1 MKGTVVSTW
10 IRTCRD
16 LYGNDTINK
25 CLREVNWSE
34 DIIFTPLEDVEDE
47 KIFNFIGII
56 ADNVGVSINDLWK
69 IIGEN
74 NLNKFA
80 EDYPVFFKR
89 VTLYK
94 FLTSLNFIHSII
106 MKKIKGAK
114 PPKMAI
120 TPVSEN
126 SINLKYISKREL
138 NDYFLGLLIG
148 SSKFFN
154 EKIEVNE
161 VDKKTGELTVHI
173 KFENSINNSKKYLVS
188 KFLSKIGFK
197 RLEFKIAIPIF
208 VIITLVG
215 IPIAGL
221 TKGFLIGVISG
232 IISILISYI
241 VVRPL
246 NDIIENIENNNF
258 EQIDKSIDTND
269 MLEKIYSGISKLKN
283 SIGHDITSANLTLN
297 ELSVFTQ
304 SMYKTTEKMKKS
316 TEEIATCSEQ
326 VLEWAEKQELSTE
339 LLVKQTND
347 NILALKELAKIE
359 DKNKNE
365 LVKSVE
371 KINESHISVDK
382 SSEAIRDTLKSFMSV
397 KEKGQNL
404 KRKTDDI
411 TNIVSLVSGISD
423 QTNLLALNASIE
435 AARAG
440 EQGRGFAVVADEIR
454 KLAEQ
459 SQQAVKDINSNLS
472 YFAQEIT
479 ALVLSIE
486 KQYSSLEVETSNL
499 ESVRIV
505 SSEANDLIK
514 VVSEETN
521 DAIIKLNN
529 EVYSVEQMSNTI
541 GTLAE
546 IAAENAASSQQVN
559 QNIEEFTRSIKE
571 MIETLQ
577 KIKDVEENFIT
588 DENKNE

>member
-16 LYGNDTINK
+16 LYGDNTINH
-25 CLREVNWSE
+25 CLRNVNWPE
-34 DIIFTPLEDVEDE
+34 NIIFSPLEDVEDE
-47 KIFNFIGII
+47 KIFSLINII
-56 ADNVGVSINDLWK
+56 ADKVGVSVKDLWK
-69 IIGEN
+69 VIGEN

-106 MKKIKGAK
+106 MRKIKGAK

-120 TPVSEN
+120 IPVAEN

-154 EKIEVNE
+154 EKIEVKE
-161 VDKKTGELTVHI
+161 VDRKPGELTVHI
-173 KFENSINNSKKYLVS
+173 KFENSIAKSKKFLIS
-188 KFLSKIGFK
+188 NLLSKIGFK
-197 RLEFKIAIPIF
+197 RLELKIAMPIF
-208 VIITLVG
+208 LIVTLVG
-215 IPIAGL
+215 IPIIGL
-221 TKGFLIGVISG
+221 IKALVMGGISG
-232 IISILISYI
+232 IISMIISYI
-241 VVRPL
+241 VIKPL
-246 NDIIENIENNNF
+246 NDVIDNIENNNF
-258 EQIDKSIDTND
+258 EEIDRSIKTND
-269 MLEKIYSGISKLKN
+269 ILEKVYNGISKLKG
-283 SIGHDITSANLTLN
+283 SISHDLTSANLTLN

-304 SMYKTTEKMKKS
+304 SMYKTTENMKKA

-326 VLEWAEKQELSTE
+326 VLVWAEKQELSTE
-339 LLVKQTND
+339 LLVQQTND
-347 NILALKELAKIE
+347 NIIALKDLAKIE
-359 DKNKNE
+359 DNNKRG

-382 SSEAIRDTLKSFMSV
+382 SSDAIKVALESFMNV

-404 KRKTDDI
+404 EKKANDI
-411 TNIVSLVSGISD
+411 TNIVSIVSGISD

-440 EQGRGFAVVADEIR
+440 EQGRGFAVVAEEVR

-472 YFAQEIT
+472 HFAEEIKS
-479 ALVLSIE
+479 LVISIE
-486 KQYSSLEVETSNL
+486 NQYSSLEIETSNL
-499 ESVRIV
+499 EKVRVI

-514 VVSEETN
+514 VVSNETN
-521 DAIIKLNN
+521 EAINKLNS
-529 EVYSVEQMSNTI
+529 EVASVEEMNVTI
-541 GTLAE
+541 RTLSE

-559 QNIEEFTRSIKE
+559 QNIEEFTRSINE

-588 DENKNE
+588 DEHKY

>member
-16 LYGNDTINK
+16 LYGDNTINH
-25 CLREVNWSE
+25 CLRNVNWPE
-34 DIIFTPLEDVEDE
+34 NIIFSPLEDVEDE
-47 KIFNFIGII
+47 KIFSLINII
-56 ADNVGVSINDLWK
+56 ADKVGVSVKDLWK
-69 IIGEN
+69 VIGEN

-106 MKKIKGAK
+106 MRKIKGAK

-120 TPVSEN
+120 IPVAEN

-154 EKIEVNE
+154 EKIEVKE
-161 VDKKTGELTVHI
+161 VDRKPGELTVHI
-173 KFENSINNSKKYLVS
+173 KFENSIAKSKKFLIS
-188 KFLSKIGFK
+188 NLLSKIGFK
-197 RLEFKIAIPIF
+197 RLELKIAMPIF
-208 VIITLVG
+208 LIVTLVG
-215 IPIAGL
+215 IPIIGL
-221 TKGFLIGVISG
+221 IKALVMGGISG
-232 IISILISYI
+232 IISMIISYI
-241 VVRPL
+241 VIKPL
-246 NDIIENIENNNF
+246 NDVIDNIENNNF
-258 EQIDKSIDTND
+258 EEIDRSIKTND
-269 MLEKIYSGISKLKN
+269 ILEKVYNGISKLKG
-283 SIGHDITSANLTLN
+283 SISHDLTSANLTLN

-304 SMYKTTEKMKKS
+304 SMYKTTEKMKKA

-326 VLEWAEKQELSTE
+326 VLVWAEKQELSTE
-339 LLVKQTND
+339 LLVQQTND
-347 NILALKELAKIE
+347 NIIALKDLAKIE
-359 DKNKNE
+359 DNNKRG

-382 SSEAIRDTLKSFMSV
+382 SSDAIKVALESFMNV

-404 KRKTDDI
+404 EKKANDI
-411 TNIVSLVSGISD
+411 TNIVLIVSGISD

-440 EQGRGFAVVADEIR
+440 EQGRGFAVVAEEVR

-472 YFAQEIT
+472 HFAEEIKS
-479 ALVLSIE
+479 LVISIE
-486 KQYSSLEVETSNL
+486 NQYSSLEIETSNL
-499 ESVRIV
+499 EKVRVI

-514 VVSEETN
+514 VVSNETN
-521 DAIIKLNN
+521 EAINKLNS
-529 EVYSVEQMSNTI
+529 EVASVEEMNVTI
-541 GTLAE
+541 RTLSE

-559 QNIEEFTRSIKE
+559 QNIEEFTRSINE

-588 DENKNE
+588 DEHKY

>member
-16 LYGNDTINK
+16 LYGDNTINH
-25 CLREVNWSE
+25 CLRNVNWPE
-34 DIIFTPLEDVEDE
+34 NIIFSPLEDVEDE
-47 KIFNFIGII
+47 KIFSLINII
-56 ADNVGVSINDLWK
+56 ADKVGVSVKDLWK
-69 IIGEN
+69 VIGEN

-106 MKKIKGAK
+106 MRKIKGAK

-120 TPVSEN
+120 IPVAEN

-154 EKIEVNE
+154 EKIEVKE
-161 VDKKTGELTVHI
+161 VDRKPGELTVHI
-173 KFENSINNSKKYLVS
+173 KFENSIANSKKFLIS
-188 KFLSKIGFK
+188 NLLSKIGFK
-197 RLEFKIAIPIF
+197 RLELKIAMPIF
-208 VIITLVG
+208 LIVTLVG
-215 IPIAGL
+215 IPIIGL
-221 TKGFLIGVISG
+221 IKALIMGGISG
-232 IISILISYI
+232 IISMIISYI
-241 VVRPL
+241 VIKPL
-246 NDIIENIENNNF
+246 NDVIDNIENNNF
-258 EQIDKSIDTND
+258 EEIDRSIKTND
-269 MLEKIYSGISKLKN
+269 ILEKVYNGISKLKG
-283 SIGHDITSANLTLN
+283 SISHDLTSANLTLN

-304 SMYKTTEKMKKS
+304 SMYKTTEKMKKA

-326 VLEWAEKQELSTE
+326 VLVWAEKQELSTE
-339 LLVKQTND
+339 LLVQQTND
-347 NILALKELAKIE
+347 NIIALKDLAKIE
-359 DKNKNE
+359 DNNKRG

-382 SSEAIRDTLKSFMSV
+382 SSDAIKVALESFMNV

-404 KRKTDDI
+404 EKKANDI
-411 TNIVSLVSGISD
+411 TNIVSIVSGISD

-440 EQGRGFAVVADEIR
+440 EQGRGFAVVAEEVR

-472 YFAQEIT
+472 HFAEEIKS
-479 ALVLSIE
+479 LVISIE
-486 KQYSSLEVETSNL
+486 NQYSSLEIETSNL
-499 ESVRIV
+499 EKVRVI

-514 VVSEETN
+514 VVSNETN
-521 DAIIKLNN
+521 EAINKLNS
-529 EVYSVEQMSNTI
+529 EVASVEEMNVTI
-541 GTLAE
+541 RTLSE

-559 QNIEEFTRSIKE
+559 QNIEEFTRSINE

-588 DENKNE
+588 DEHKY

>member
-16 LYGNDTINK
+16 LYGDNTINH
-25 CLREVNWSE
+25 CLRNVNWPE
-34 DIIFTPLEDVEDE
+34 NIIFSPLEDVEDE
-47 KIFNFIGII
+47 KIFSLINII
-56 ADNVGVSINDLWK
+56 ADKVGVSVKDLWK
-69 IIGEN
+69 VIGEN

-106 MKKIKGAK
+106 MRKIKGAK

-120 TPVSEN
+120 IPVAEN

-154 EKIEVNE
+154 EKIEVKE
-161 VDKKTGELTVHI
+161 VDRKPGELTVHI
-173 KFENSINNSKKYLVS
+173 KFENSIANSKKFLIS
-188 KFLSKIGFK
+188 NLLSKIGFK
-197 RLEFKIAIPIF
+197 RLELKIAMPIF
-208 VIITLVG
+208 LIVTLVG
-215 IPIAGL
+215 IPIIGL
-221 TKGFLIGVISG
+221 IKALVMGGISG
-232 IISILISYI
+232 IISMIISYI
-241 VVRPL
+241 VIKPL
-246 NDIIENIENNNF
+246 NDVIDNIENNNF
-258 EQIDKSIDTND
+258 EEIDRSIKTND
-269 MLEKIYSGISKLKN
+269 ILEKVYNGISKLKG
-283 SIGHDITSANLTLN
+283 SISHDLTSANLTLN
-297 ELSVFTQ
+297 ELSIFTQ
-304 SMYKTTEKMKKS
+304 SMYKTTEKMKKA
-316 TEEIATCSEQ
+316 TEEIADCSEQ
-326 VLEWAEKQELSTE
+326 VLVWAEKQELSTE
-339 LLVKQTND
+339 LLVQQTND
-347 NILALKELAKIE
+347 NIIALKDLAKIE
-359 DKNKNE
+359 DNNKRE
-365 LVKSVE
+365 LVRSVE

-382 SSEAIRDTLKSFMSV
+382 SSDAIKVALESFMNV

-404 KRKTDDI
+404 EKKANDI
-411 TNIVSLVSGISD
+411 TNIVSIVSGISD

-440 EQGRGFAVVADEIR
+440 EQGRGFAVVAEEVR

-472 YFAQEIT
+472 HFAEEIKS
-479 ALVLSIE
+479 LVISIE
-486 KQYSSLEVETSNL
+486 NQYSSLEIETSNL
-499 ESVRIV
+499 EKVRVI

-514 VVSEETN
+514 VVSNETN
-521 DAIIKLNN
+521 EAINKLNS
-529 EVYSVEQMSNTI
+529 EVASVEEMNVTI
-541 GTLAE
+541 RTLSE

-559 QNIEEFTRSIKE
+559 QNIEEFTRSINE

-588 DENKNE
+588 DEHKY

>member
-16 LYGNDTINK
+16 LYGDNTINH
-25 CLREVNWSE
+25 CLRNVNWPE
-34 DIIFTPLEDVEDE
+34 NIIFSPLEDVEDE
-47 KIFNFIGII
+47 KIFSLINII
-56 ADNVGVSINDLWK
+56 ADKVGVSVKDLWK
-69 IIGEN
+69 VIGEN

-106 MKKIKGAK
+106 MRKIKGAK

-120 TPVSEN
+120 IPVAEN

-154 EKIEVNE
+154 EKIEVKE
-161 VDKKTGELTVHI
+161 VDRKPGELTVHI
-173 KFENSINNSKKYLVS
+173 KFENSIANSKKFLIS
-188 KFLSKIGFK
+188 NLLSKIGFK
-197 RLEFKIAIPIF
+197 RLELKIAMPIF
-208 VIITLVG
+208 LIVTLVG
-215 IPIAGL
+215 IPIIGL
-221 TKGFLIGVISG
+221 IKALIMGGISG
-232 IISILISYI
+232 IISMIISYI
-241 VVRPL
+241 VIKPL
-246 NDIIENIENNNF
+246 NDVIDNIENNNF
-258 EQIDKSIDTND
+258 EEIDRSIKTND
-269 MLEKIYSGISKLKN
+269 ILEKVYNGISKLKG
-283 SIGHDITSANLTLN
+283 SISHDLTSANLTLN

-304 SMYKTTEKMKKS
+304 SMYKTTEKMKKA

-326 VLEWAEKQELSTE
+326 VLVWAEKQELSTE
-339 LLVKQTND
+339 LLVQQTND
-347 NILALKELAKIE
+347 NIIALKDLTKIE
-359 DKNKNE
+359 DNNKRG

-382 SSEAIRDTLKSFMSV
+382 SSDAIKVALESFMNV

-404 KRKTDDI
+404 EKKANDI
-411 TNIVSLVSGISD
+411 TNIVSIVSGISD

-440 EQGRGFAVVADEIR
+440 EQGRGFAVVAEEVR

-472 YFAQEIT
+472 HFAEEIKS
-479 ALVLSIE
+479 LVISIE
-486 KQYSSLEVETSNL
+486 NQYSSLEIETSNL
-499 ESVRIV
+499 EKVRVI

-514 VVSEETN
+514 VVSNETN
-521 DAIIKLNN
+521 EAINKLNS
-529 EVYSVEQMSNTI
+529 EVASVEEMNVTI
-541 GTLAE
+541 RTLSE

-559 QNIEEFTRSIKE
+559 QNIEEFTRSINE

-588 DENKNE
+588 DEHKY

>member
-16 LYGNDTINK
+16 LYGDEIINH
-25 CLREVNWSE
+25 CLRNVNWPE
-34 DIIFTPLEDVEDE
+34 GIIFTPLEDVEDE
-47 KIFNFIGII
+47 KIFSFINII
-56 ADNVGVSINDLWK
+56 AEKVGVSVNDLWK
-69 IIGEN
+69 VIGEN

-106 MKKIKGAK
+106 MKKIKGAR

-161 VDKKTGELTVHI
+161 VDKKPGELTVHI
-173 KFENSINNSKKYLVS
+173 KFEKSIAKSKKFLIS
-188 KFLSKIGFK
+188 NLLSKIGFK
-197 RLEFKIAIPIF
+197 RLELKIAMPIF
-208 VIITLVG
+208 LIVTLIG
-215 IPIAGL
+215 IPIIGL
-221 TKGFLIGVISG
+221 IKGLVMGGISG
-232 IISILISYI
+232 IISIIISYI
-241 VVRPL
+241 VIKPL
-246 NDIIENIENNNF
+246 TDVIDNIENNNF
-258 EQIDKSIDTND
+258 EEIDKSIKTND
-269 MLEKIYSGISKLKN
+269 VLEKVYNGISKLKG
-283 SIGHDITSANLTLN
+283 SISHDLTSANLTLN

-304 SMYKTTEKMKKS
+304 SMYKTTEKMKKA
-316 TEEIATCSEQ
+316 TEEISVCSEQ
-326 VLEWAEKQELSTE
+326 VLVWAEKQELSTE

-347 NILALKELAKIE
+347 NIIALKELAKNE
-359 DKNKNE
+359 DNNKNE
-365 LVKSVE
+365 LSKSVE

-382 SSEAIRDTLKSFMSV
+382 SSDAIKSALDSFMNV
-397 KEKGQNL
+397 KERGQSLEKKAN
-404 KRKTDDI
+404 DI
-411 TNIVSLVSGISD
+411 TNIVSIVSGISD

-440 EQGRGFAVVADEIR
+440 EQGRGFAVVAEEIR

-472 YFAQEIT
+472 YFAREIT

-486 KQYSSLEVETSNL
+486 NQYSSLEVETSNL
-499 ESVRIV
+499 EKVRII

-514 VVSEETN
+514 VVSNETN
-521 DAIIKLNN
+521 EAINKLNN
-529 EVYSVEQMSNTI
+529 EVVSVEEMSDTI
-541 GTLAE
+541 RSLSE

-559 QNIEEFTRSIKE
+559 QNIEEFTRSINE

-588 DENKNE
+588 DEHKYE

>member
-16 LYGNDTINK
+16 LYGDNTINH
-25 CLREVNWSE
+25 CLRNVNWPE
-34 DIIFTPLEDVEDE
+34 NIIFSPLEDVEDE
-47 KIFNFIGII
+47 KIFSLINII
-56 ADNVGVSINDLWK
+56 ADKVGVSVKDLWK
-69 IIGEN
+69 VIGEN

-106 MKKIKGAK
+106 MRKIKGAK

-120 TPVSEN
+120 IPVAEN

-154 EKIEVNE
+154 EKIEVKE
-161 VDKKTGELTVHI
+161 VDRKPGELTVHI
-173 KFENSINNSKKYLVS
+173 KFENSIAKSKKFLIS
-188 KFLSKIGFK
+188 NLLSKIGFK
-197 RLEFKIAIPIF
+197 RLELKIAMPIF
-208 VIITLVG
+208 LIVTLVG
-215 IPIAGL
+215 IPIIGL
-221 TKGFLIGVISG
+221 IKALVMGGISG
-232 IISILISYI
+232 IISMIISYI
-241 VVRPL
+241 VIKPL
-246 NDIIENIENNNF
+246 NDVIDNIENNNF
-258 EQIDKSIDTND
+258 EEIDRSIKTND
-269 MLEKIYSGISKLKN
+269 ILEKVYNGISKLKG
-283 SIGHDITSANLTLN
+283 SISHDLTSANLTLN

-304 SMYKTTEKMKKS
+304 SMYKTTEKMKKA

-326 VLEWAEKQELSTE
+326 VLVWAEKQELSTE
-339 LLVKQTND
+339 LLVQQTND
-347 NILALKELAKIE
+347 NIIALKDLAKIE
-359 DKNKNE
+359 DNNKRG

-382 SSEAIRDTLKSFMSV
+382 SSDAIKVALESFMNV

-404 KRKTDDI
+404 EKKANDI
-411 TNIVSLVSGISD
+411 TNIVSIVSGISD

-440 EQGRGFAVVADEIR
+440 EQGRGFAVVAEEVR

-472 YFAQEIT
+472 HFAEEIKS
-479 ALVLSIE
+479 LVISIE
-486 KQYSSLEVETSNL
+486 NQYSSLEIETSNL
-499 ESVRIV
+499 EKVRVI

-514 VVSEETN
+514 VVSNETN
-521 DAIIKLNN
+521 EAINKLNS
-529 EVYSVEQMSNTI
+529 EVASVEEMNVTI
-541 GTLAE
+541 RTLSE

-559 QNIEEFTRSIKE
+559 QNIEEFTRSINE

-588 DENKNE
+588 DEHKY

>member
-16 LYGNDTINK
+16 LYGDNTINH
-25 CLREVNWSE
+25 CLRNVNWPE
-34 DIIFTPLEDVEDE
+34 NIIFSPLEDVEDE
-47 KIFNFIGII
+47 KIFSLINII
-56 ADNVGVSINDLWK
+56 ADKVGVSVKDLWK
-69 IIGEN
+69 VIGEN

-106 MKKIKGAK
+106 MRKIKGAK

-120 TPVSEN
+120 IPVAEN

-154 EKIEVNE
+154 EKIEVKE
-161 VDKKTGELTVHI
+161 VDRKPGELTVHI
-173 KFENSINNSKKYLVS
+173 KFENSIAKSKKFLIS
-188 KFLSKIGFK
+188 NLLSKIGFK
-197 RLEFKIAIPIF
+197 RLELKIAMPIF
-208 VIITLVG
+208 LIVTLVG
-215 IPIAGL
+215 IPIIGL
-221 TKGFLIGVISG
+221 IKALVMGGISG
-232 IISILISYI
+232 IISMIISYI
-241 VVRPL
+241 VIKPL
-246 NDIIENIENNNF
+246 NDVIDNIENNNF
-258 EQIDKSIDTND
+258 EEIDRSIKTND
-269 MLEKIYSGISKLKN
+269 ILEKVYNGISKLKG
-283 SIGHDITSANLTLN
+283 SISHDLTSANLTLN

-304 SMYKTTEKMKKS
+304 SMYKTTEKMKKA

-326 VLEWAEKQELSTE
+326 VLVWAEKQELSTE
-339 LLVKQTND
+339 LLVQQTND
-347 NILALKELAKIE
+347 NIIALKDLAKIE
-359 DKNKNE
+359 DNNKRG

-382 SSEAIRDTLKSFMSV
+382 SSDAIKVALESFMNV

-404 KRKTDDI
+404 EKKANDI
-411 TNIVSLVSGISD
+411 TNIVSIVSGISD

-440 EQGRGFAVVADEIR
+440 EQGRGFAVVAEEVR

-472 YFAQEIT
+472 YFAEEIKS
-479 ALVLSIE
+479 LVISIE
-486 KQYSSLEVETSNL
+486 NQYSSLEIETSNL
-499 ESVRIV
+499 EKVRVI

-514 VVSEETN
+514 VVSNETN
-521 DAIIKLNN
+521 EAINKLNS
-529 EVYSVEQMSNTI
+529 EVASVEEMNVTI
-541 GTLAE
+541 RTLSE

-559 QNIEEFTRSIKE
+559 QNIEEFTRSINE

-588 DENKNE
+588 DEHKY

>member
-16 LYGNDTINK
+16 LYGDNTINH
-25 CLREVNWSE
+25 CLRNVNWPE
-34 DIIFTPLEDVEDE
+34 NIIFSPLEDVEDE
-47 KIFNFIGII
+47 KIFSLINII
-56 ADNVGVSINDLWK
+56 ADKVGVSVKDLWK
-69 IIGEN
+69 VIGEN

-106 MKKIKGAK
+106 MRKIKGAK

-120 TPVSEN
+120 IPVAEN

-154 EKIEVNE
+154 EKIEVKE
-161 VDKKTGELTVHI
+161 VDRKPGELTVHI
-173 KFENSINNSKKYLVS
+173 KFENSIANSKKFLIS
-188 KFLSKIGFK
+188 NLLSKIGFK
-197 RLEFKIAIPIF
+197 RLELKIAMPIF
-208 VIITLVG
+208 LIVTLVG
-215 IPIAGL
+215 IPIIGL
-221 TKGFLIGVISG
+221 IKALVMGGISG
-232 IISILISYI
+232 IISMIISYI
-241 VVRPL
+241 VIKPL
-246 NDIIENIENNNF
+246 NDVIDNIENNNF
-258 EQIDKSIDTND
+258 EEIDRSIKTND
-269 MLEKIYSGISKLKN
+269 ILEKVYNGISKLKG
-283 SIGHDITSANLTLN
+283 SISHDLTSANLTLN
-297 ELSVFTQ
+297 ELSVLTQ
-304 SMYKTTEKMKKS
+304 SMYKTTEKMKKA

-326 VLEWAEKQELSTE
+326 VLVWAEKQELSTE
-339 LLVKQTND
+339 LLVQQTND
-347 NILALKELAKIE
+347 NIIALKDLAKIE
-359 DKNKNE
+359 DNNKRG

-382 SSEAIRDTLKSFMSV
+382 SSDAIKVALESFMNV

-404 KRKTDDI
+404 EKKANDI
-411 TNIVSLVSGISD
+411 TNIVSIVSGISD

-440 EQGRGFAVVADEIR
+440 EQGRGFAVVAEEVR

-472 YFAQEIT
+472 YFAEEIKS
-479 ALVLSIE
+479 LVISIE
-486 KQYSSLEVETSNL
+486 NQYSSLEIETSNL
-499 ESVRIV
+499 EKVRVI

-514 VVSEETN
+514 VVSNETN
-521 DAIIKLNN
+521 EAINKLNS
-529 EVYSVEQMSNTI
+529 EVASVEEMNVTI
-541 GTLAE
+541 RTLSE

-559 QNIEEFTRSIKE
+559 QNIEEFTRSINE

-588 DENKNE
+588 DEHKY

>member
-16 LYGNDTINK
+16 LYGDKTINH
-25 CLREVNWSE
+25 CLRNVNWPE
-34 DIIFTPLEDVEDE
+34 NIIFSPLEDVEDE
-47 KIFNFIGII
+47 KIFSLINII
-56 ADNVGVSINDLWK
+56 ADKVGVSVKDLWK
-69 IIGEN
+69 VIGEN

-106 MKKIKGAK
+106 MRKIKGAK

-120 TPVSEN
+120 IPVAEN

-154 EKIEVNE
+154 EKIEVKE
-161 VDKKTGELTVHI
+161 VDRKPGELTVHI
-173 KFENSINNSKKYLVS
+173 KFENSIANSKNFLIS
-188 KFLSKIGFK
+188 NLLSKIGFK
-197 RLEFKIAIPIF
+197 RLELKIAMPIF
-208 VIITLVG
+208 LIVTLVG
-215 IPIAGL
+215 IPITGL
-221 TKGFLIGVISG
+221 IKALVMGGISG
-232 IISILISYI
+232 IISMIISYI
-241 VVRPL
+241 VIKPL
-246 NDIIENIENNNF
+246 NDVIDNIENNNL
-258 EQIDKSIDTND
+258 EEIDRSIKTND
-269 MLEKIYSGISKLKN
+269 ILEKVYNGISKLKG
-283 SIGHDITSANLTLN
+283 SISHDLTSANLTLN
-297 ELSVFTQ
+297 ELSIFTQ
-304 SMYKTTEKMKKS
+304 SMYKTTEKMKKA
-316 TEEIATCSEQ
+316 TEEIADCSEQ
-326 VLEWAEKQELSTE
+326 VLVWAEKQELSTE
-339 LLVKQTND
+339 LLVQQTND
-347 NILALKELAKIE
+347 NIIALKDLAKIE
-359 DKNKNE
+359 DKNKRE
-365 LVKSVE
+365 LVRSVE

-382 SSEAIRDTLKSFMSV
+382 SSDAIKVALESFMNV

-404 KRKTDDI
+404 EKKANDI
-411 TNIVSLVSGISD
+411 TNIVSIVSGISD

-440 EQGRGFAVVADEIR
+440 EQGRGFAVVAEEVR

-472 YFAQEIT
+472 HFAEEIKS
-479 ALVLSIE
+479 LVISIE
-486 KQYSSLEVETSNL
+486 NQYSSLEIETSNL
-499 ESVRIV
+499 EKVRVI

-514 VVSEETN
+514 VVSNETN
-521 DAIIKLNN
+521 EAINKLNS
-529 EVYSVEQMSNTI
+529 EVASVEEMNVTI
-541 GTLAE
+541 RTLSE

-559 QNIEEFTRSIKE
+559 QNIEEFTRSINE

-588 DENKNE
+588 DEHKY

>member
-16 LYGNDTINK
+16 LYGDEIINH
-25 CLREVNWSE
+25 CLRNVNWPE
-34 DIIFTPLEDVEDE
+34 GIIFTPLEDVEDE
-47 KIFNFIGII
+47 KIFSFINII
-56 ADNVGVSINDLWK
+56 AEKVGVSVNDLWK
-69 IIGEN
+69 VIGEN

-106 MKKIKGAK
+106 MKKIKGAR

-161 VDKKTGELTVHI
+161 VDKKPGELTVHI
-173 KFENSINNSKKYLVS
+173 KFEKSIAKSKKFLIS
-188 KFLSKIGFK
+188 NLLSKIGFK
-197 RLEFKIAIPIF
+197 RLELKIAMPIF
-208 VIITLVG
+208 LIVTLIG
-215 IPIAGL
+215 IPIIGL
-221 TKGFLIGVISG
+221 IKGLVMGGISG
-232 IISILISYI
+232 IISIIISYI
-241 VVRPL
+241 VIKPL
-246 NDIIENIENNNF
+246 NDVIDNIENNNF
-258 EQIDKSIDTND
+258 EEIDKSIKTND
-269 MLEKIYSGISKLKN
+269 VLEKVYNGISKLKG
-283 SIGHDITSANLTLN
+283 SISHDLTSANLTLN

-304 SMYKTTEKMKKS
+304 SMYKTTEKMKKA
-316 TEEIATCSEQ
+316 TEEISVCSEQ
-326 VLEWAEKQELSTE
+326 VLVWAEKQELSTE

-347 NILALKELAKIE
+347 NIIALKELAKNE
-359 DKNKNE
+359 DNNKNE
-365 LVKSVE
+365 LSKSVE

-382 SSEAIRDTLKSFMSV
+382 SSDAIKSALDSFMNV
-397 KEKGQNL
+397 KERGQSLEKKAN
-404 KRKTDDI
+404 DI
-411 TNIVSLVSGISD
+411 TNIVSIVSGISD

-440 EQGRGFAVVADEIR
+440 EQGRGFAVVAEEIR

-472 YFAQEIT
+472 YFAREIT

-486 KQYSSLEVETSNL
+486 NQYSSLEVETSNL
-499 ESVRIV
+499 EKVRII

-514 VVSEETN
+514 VVSNETN
-521 DAIIKLNN
+521 EAINKLNN
-529 EVYSVEQMSNTI
+529 EVVSVEEMSDTI
-541 GTLAE
+541 RSLSE

-559 QNIEEFTRSIKE
+559 QNIEEFTRSINE

-588 DENKNE
+588 DEHKYE

>member
-16 LYGNDTINK
+16 LYGDNTINH
-25 CLREVNWSE
+25 CLRNVNWPE
-34 DIIFTPLEDVEDE
+34 NIIFSPLEDVEDE
-47 KIFNFIGII
+47 KIFSLINII
-56 ADNVGVSINDLWK
+56 ADKVGVSVKDLWK
-69 IIGEN
+69 VIGEN

-106 MKKIKGAK
+106 MRKIKGAK

-120 TPVSEN
+120 IPVAEN

-154 EKIEVNE
+154 EKIEVKE
-161 VDKKTGELTVHI
+161 VDRKPGELTVHI
-173 KFENSINNSKKYLVS
+173 KFENSIAKSKKFLIS
-188 KFLSKIGFK
+188 NLLSKIGFK
-197 RLEFKIAIPIF
+197 RLELKIAMPIF
-208 VIITLVG
+208 LIVTLVG
-215 IPIAGL
+215 IPIIGL
-221 TKGFLIGVISG
+221 IKALVMGGISG
-232 IISILISYI
+232 IISMIISYI
-241 VVRPL
+241 VIKPL
-246 NDIIENIENNNF
+246 NDVVDNIENNNF
-258 EQIDKSIDTND
+258 EEIDRSIKTND
-269 MLEKIYSGISKLKN
+269 ILEKVYNGISKLKG
-283 SIGHDITSANLTLN
+283 SISHDLTSANLTLN

-304 SMYKTTEKMKKS
+304 SMYKTTEKMKKA

-326 VLEWAEKQELSTE
+326 VLVWAEKQELSTE

-347 NILALKELAKIE
+347 NIIALKDLAKIE
-359 DKNKNE
+359 DNNKRG

-382 SSEAIRDTLKSFMSV
+382 SSDAIKVALESFMNV

-404 KRKTDDI
+404 EKKANDI
-411 TNIVSLVSGISD
+411 TNIVSIVSGISD

-440 EQGRGFAVVADEIR
+440 EQGRGFAVVAEEVR

-472 YFAQEIT
+472 YFAEEIKS
-479 ALVLSIE
+479 LVISIE
-486 KQYSSLEVETSNL
+486 NQYSSLEIETSNL
-499 ESVRIV
+499 EKVRVI

-514 VVSEETN
+514 VVSNETN
-521 DAIIKLNN
+521 EAINKLNS
-529 EVYSVEQMSNTI
+529 EVASVEEMNVTI
-541 GTLAE
+541 RTLSE

-559 QNIEEFTRSIKE
+559 QNIEEFTRSINE

-588 DENKNE
+588 DEHKY

>member
-16 LYGNDTINK
+16 LYGDNTINH
-25 CLREVNWSE
+25 CLRNVNWPE
-34 DIIFTPLEDVEDE
+34 NIIFSPLEDVEDE
-47 KIFNFIGII
+47 KIFSLINII
-56 ADNVGVSINDLWK
+56 ADKVGVSVKDLWK
-69 IIGEN
+69 VIGEN

-106 MKKIKGAK
+106 MRKIKGAK

-120 TPVSEN
+120 IPVAEN

-154 EKIEVNE
+154 EKIEVKE
-161 VDKKTGELTVHI
+161 VDRKPGELTVHI
-173 KFENSINNSKKYLVS
+173 KFENSIANSKKFLIS
-188 KFLSKIGFK
+188 NLLSKIGFK
-197 RLEFKIAIPIF
+197 RLELKIAMPIF
-208 VIITLVG
+208 LIVTLVG
-215 IPIAGL
+215 IPIIGL
-221 TKGFLIGVISG
+221 IKALVMGGISG
-232 IISILISYI
+232 IISMIISYI
-241 VVRPL
+241 VIKPL
-246 NDIIENIENNNF
+246 NDVIDNIENNNF
-258 EQIDKSIDTND
+258 EEIDRSIKTND
-269 MLEKIYSGISKLKN
+269 ILEKVYNGISKLKG
-283 SIGHDITSANLTLN
+283 SISHDLTSANLTLN

-304 SMYKTTEKMKKS
+304 SMYKITEKMKKA

-326 VLEWAEKQELSTE
+326 VLVWAEKQELSTE
-339 LLVKQTND
+339 LLVQQTND
-347 NILALKELAKIE
+347 NIIALKDLAKIE
-359 DKNKNE
+359 DNNKRG

-382 SSEAIRDTLKSFMSV
+382 SSDAIKVALESFMNV

-404 KRKTDDI
+404 EKKANDI
-411 TNIVSLVSGISD
+411 TNIVSIVSGISD

-440 EQGRGFAVVADEIR
+440 EQGRGFAVVAEEVR

-472 YFAQEIT
+472 YFAEEIKS
-479 ALVLSIE
+479 LVISIE
-486 KQYSSLEVETSNL
+486 NQYSSLEIETSNL
-499 ESVRIV
+499 EKVRVI

-514 VVSEETN
+514 VVSNETN
-521 DAIIKLNN
+521 EAINKLNS
-529 EVYSVEQMSNTI
+529 EVASVEEMNVTI
-541 GTLAE
+541 RTLSE

-559 QNIEEFTRSIKE
+559 QNIEEFTRSINE

-588 DENKNE
+588 DEHKY

>member
-16 LYGNDTINK
+16 LYGNETIGK
-25 CLREVNWSE
+25 CLKDVNWPE
-34 DIIFTPLEDVEDE
+34 DIIFTPIEDVEDE
-47 KIFNFIGII
+47 KIFKFINII
-56 ADNVGVSINDLWK
+56 AKKVGVSVNDLWK

-106 MKKIKGAK
+106 MRKIKGAK

-120 TPVSEN
+120 TPISEN
-126 SINLKYISKREL
+126 SINLTYISKREL

-161 VDKKTGELTVHI
+161 VDRKPGELTVHI
-173 KFENSINNSKKYLVS
+173 KFENSIAKNKRFLISNL
-188 KFLSKIGFK
+188 LSKIGFK
-197 RLEFKIAIPIF
+197 RLELKISIPIF
-208 VIITLVG
+208 LLVALIG
-215 IPIAGL
+215 IPMLGV
-221 TKGFLIGVISG
+221 TKALIMGAISG
-232 IISILISYI
+232 IISIIISYI
-241 VVRPL
+241 VIKPL
-246 NDIIENIENNNF
+246 NDVIDNIENNNF
-258 EQIDKSIDTND
+258 EQLDRSIKTND
-269 MLEKIYSGISKLKN
+269 ILEKVYNGISKLKD
-283 SIGHDITSANLTLN
+283 SISHDLTSANLTLN

-304 SMYKTTEKMKKS
+304 SMYKTTEKMKKA
-316 TEEIATCSEQ
+316 TEEISVCSEQ
-326 VLEWAEKQELSTE
+326 VLVWAEKQELSTE

-347 NILALKELAKIE
+347 NIIALKELAKIE
-359 DKNKNE
+359 DSNKNE

-382 SSEAIRDTLKSFMSV
+382 SSEAIKSALESFMNV

-404 KRKTDDI
+404 EKKASDI
-411 TNIVSLVSGISD
+411 TNIVSIVAGISD

-440 EQGRGFAVVADEIR
+440 EQGRGFAVVAEEVR

-459 SQQAVKDINSNLS
+459 SQQAVKDINNNLS
-472 YFAQEIT
+472 YFAKEIT
-479 ALVLSIE
+479 ALVESIE
-486 KQYSSLEVETSNL
+486 NQYSSLELETSNL
-499 ESVRIV
+499 ERVRVI

-514 VVSEETN
+514 VVSNETN
-521 DAIIKLNN
+521 EAINKLSN
-529 EVYSVEQMSNTI
+529 EVASVEEMNDTI
-541 GTLAE
+541 RSLSE

-559 QNIEEFTRSIKE
+559 QNIEEFTRSISE

-588 DENKNE
+588 DENKYE

>member
-16 LYGNDTINK
+16 LYGDKTINH
-25 CLREVNWSE
+25 CLRNVNWPE
-34 DIIFTPLEDVEDE
+34 NIIFSPLEDVEDE
-47 KIFNFIGII
+47 KIFSLINII
-56 ADNVGVSINDLWK
+56 ADKVGVSVKDLWK
-69 IIGEN
+69 VIGEN

-106 MKKIKGAK
+106 MRKIKGAK

-120 TPVSEN
+120 IPVAEN

-154 EKIEVNE
+154 EKIEVKE
-161 VDKKTGELTVHI
+161 VDRKPGELTVHI
-173 KFENSINNSKKYLVS
+173 KFENSIANSKNFLIS
-188 KFLSKIGFK
+188 NLLSKIGFK
-197 RLEFKIAIPIF
+197 RLELKIAMPIF
-208 VIITLVG
+208 LIVTLVG
-215 IPIAGL
+215 IPITGL
-221 TKGFLIGVISG
+221 IKALVMGGISG
-232 IISILISYI
+232 IISMIISYI
-241 VVRPL
+241 VIKPL
-246 NDIIENIENNNF
+246 NDVIDNIENNNL
-258 EQIDKSIDTND
+258 EEIDRSIKTND
-269 MLEKIYSGISKLKN
+269 ILEKVYNGISKLKG
-283 SIGHDITSANLTLN
+283 SISHDLTSANLTLN
-297 ELSVFTQ
+297 ELSIFTQ
-304 SMYKTTEKMKKS
+304 SMYKTTEKMKKA
-316 TEEIATCSEQ
+316 TEEIADCSEQ
-326 VLEWAEKQELSTE
+326 VLVWAEKQELSTE
-339 LLVKQTND
+339 LLVQQTND
-347 NILALKELAKIE
+347 NIIALKDLAKIE
-359 DKNKNE
+359 DKNKRE
-365 LVKSVE
+365 LVRSVE

-382 SSEAIRDTLKSFMSV
+382 SSDAIKVALESFMNV

-404 KRKTDDI
+404 EKKANDI
-411 TNIVSLVSGISD
+411 TNIVSIVSGISD

-440 EQGRGFAVVADEIR
+440 EQGRGFAVVAEEVR

-472 YFAQEIT
+472 HFAEEIKS
-479 ALVLSIE
+479 LVISIE
-486 KQYSSLEVETSNL
+486 NQYSSLEIETSNL
-499 ESVRIV
+499 EKVRVI

-514 VVSEETN
+514 VVSNETN
-521 DAIIKLNN
+521 EAINKLNS
-529 EVYSVEQMSNTI
+529 EVASVEEMNVTI
-541 GTLAE
+541 RTLSE

-559 QNIEEFTRSIKE
+559 QNIEEFTRSINE

-588 DENKNE
+588 DEHRY

>member
-16 LYGNDTINK
+16 LYGDEIINH
-25 CLREVNWSE
+25 CLRNVNWPE
-34 DIIFTPLEDVEDE
+34 GIIFTPLEDVEDE
-47 KIFNFIGII
+47 KIFSFINII
-56 ADNVGVSINDLWK
+56 AEKVGVSVNDLWK
-69 IIGEN
+69 VIGEN

-106 MKKIKGAK
+106 MKKIKGAR

-161 VDKKTGELTVHI
+161 VDKKPGELTVHI
-173 KFENSINNSKKYLVS
+173 KFENSIAKSKKFLIS
-188 KFLSKIGFK
+188 NLLSKIGFK
-197 RLEFKIAIPIF
+197 RLELKIAMPIF
-208 VIITLVG
+208 LIVTLIG
-215 IPIAGL
+215 IPIIGL
-221 TKGFLIGVISG
+221 IKGLVMGGISG
-232 IISILISYI
+232 IISIIISYI
-241 VVRPL
+241 VIKPL
-246 NDIIENIENNNF
+246 NDVIDNIENNNF
-258 EQIDKSIDTND
+258 EEIDKSIKTND
-269 MLEKIYSGISKLKN
+269 VLEKVYNGISKLKG
-283 SIGHDITSANLTLN
+283 SISHDLTSANLTLN

-304 SMYKTTEKMKKS
+304 SMYKTTEKMKKA
-316 TEEIATCSEQ
+316 TEEISVCSEQ
-326 VLEWAEKQELSTE
+326 VLVWAEKQELSTE

-347 NILALKELAKIE
+347 NIIALKELAKNE
-359 DKNKNE
+359 DNNKNE
-365 LVKSVE
+365 LSKSVE

-382 SSEAIRDTLKSFMSV
+382 SSDAIKSALDSFMNV
-397 KEKGQNL
+397 KERGQSLEKKAN
-404 KRKTDDI
+404 DI
-411 TNIVSLVSGISD
+411 TNIVSIVSGISD

-440 EQGRGFAVVADEIR
+440 EQGRGFAVVAEEIR

-472 YFAQEIT
+472 YFAREIT

-486 KQYSSLEVETSNL
+486 NQYSSLEVETSNL
-499 ESVRIV
+499 EKVRII

-514 VVSEETN
+514 VVSNETN
-521 DAIIKLNN
+521 EAINKLNN
-529 EVYSVEQMSNTI
+529 EVVSVEEMSDTI
-541 GTLAE
+541 RSLSE

-559 QNIEEFTRSIKE
+559 QNIEEFTRSINE

-588 DENKNE
+588 DEHKYE

>member
-16 LYGNDTINK
+16 LYGDNTINH
-25 CLREVNWSE
+25 CLRNVNWPE
-34 DIIFTPLEDVEDE
+34 NIIFSPLEDVEDE
-47 KIFNFIGII
+47 KIFSLINII
-56 ADNVGVSINDLWK
+56 ADKVGVSVKDLWK
-69 IIGEN
+69 VIGEN

-106 MKKIKGAK
+106 MRKIKGAK

-120 TPVSEN
+120 IPVAEN

-154 EKIEVNE
+154 EKIEVKE
-161 VDKKTGELTVHI
+161 VDRKPGELTVHI
-173 KFENSINNSKKYLVS
+173 KFENSIAKSKKFLIS
-188 KFLSKIGFK
+188 NLLSKIGFK
-197 RLEFKIAIPIF
+197 RLELKIAIPIF
-208 VIITLVG
+208 LIVTLVG
-215 IPIAGL
+215 IPIIGL
-221 TKGFLIGVISG
+221 IKALVMGGISG
-232 IISILISYI
+232 IISMIISYI
-241 VVRPL
+241 VIKPL
-246 NDIIENIENNNF
+246 NDVIDNIENNNF
-258 EQIDKSIDTND
+258 EEIDRSIKTND
-269 MLEKIYSGISKLKN
+269 ILEKVYNGISKLKG
-283 SIGHDITSANLTLN
+283 SISHDLTSANLTLN

-304 SMYKTTEKMKKS
+304 SMYKTTEKMKKA

-326 VLEWAEKQELSTE
+326 VLVWAEKQELSTE
-339 LLVKQTND
+339 LLVQQTND
-347 NILALKELAKIE
+347 NIIALKDLAKIE
-359 DKNKNE
+359 DNNKRG

-382 SSEAIRDTLKSFMSV
+382 SSDAIKVALESFMNV

-404 KRKTDDI
+404 EKKANDI
-411 TNIVSLVSGISD
+411 TNIVSIVSGISD

-440 EQGRGFAVVADEIR
+440 EQGRGFAVVAEEVR

-472 YFAQEIT
+472 HFAEEIKS
-479 ALVLSIE
+479 LVISIE
-486 KQYSSLEVETSNL
+486 NQYSSLEIETSNL
-499 ESVRIV
+499 EKVRVI

-514 VVSEETN
+514 VVSNETN
-521 DAIIKLNN
+521 EAINKLNS
-529 EVYSVEQMSNTI
+529 EVESVEEMNVTI
-541 GTLAE
+541 RTLSE

-559 QNIEEFTRSIKE
+559 QNIEEFTRSINE

-588 DENKNE
+588 DEHKY

>member
-16 LYGNDTINK
+16 LYGDKTIDE
-25 CLREVNWSE
+25 CLRSVNWPE
-34 DIIFTPLEDVEDE
+34 NIIFTPLEDVDDE
-47 KIFNFIGII
+47 KIFGFINII
-56 ADNVGVSINDLWK
+56 AGKVGVSVKDLWK

-94 FLTSLNFIHSII
+94 FLSSLNFIHSII
-106 MKKIKGAK
+106 MRKIKGAK

-154 EKIEVNE
+154 EKIEINE
-161 VDKKTGELTVHI
+161 VEKKPGELTVHI
-173 KFENSINNSKKYLVS
+173 KFENSIAKSKKFLIS
-188 KFLSKIGFK
+188 NLLSKIGFK
-197 RLEFKIAIPIF
+197 RLELKIAIPIF
-208 VIITLVG
+208 LLVTLVG
-215 IPIAGL
+215 IPVIGL
-221 TKGFLIGVISG
+221 IKGLVMGGISG
-232 IISILISYI
+232 IISIIISYI
-241 VVRPL
+241 VIKPL
-246 NDIIENIENNNF
+246 NDVIENIENNNF
-258 EQIDKSIDTND
+258 EQVESSIKTND
-269 MLEKIYSGISKLKN
+269 VLERIYNGISKLKG
-283 SIGHDITSANLTLN
+283 SISHDLTSANLTLN

-304 SMYKTTEKMKKS
+304 SMYKTTEKMKKA
-316 TEEIATCSEQ
+316 TEEISVCSDQ
-326 VLEWAEKQELSTE
+326 VLVWAEKQELSTE

-347 NILALKELAKIE
+347 NIIALKELAKIE
-359 DKNKNE
+359 DNNKNE
-365 LVKSVE
+365 LVKSVD

-382 SSEAIRDTLKSFMSV
+382 SSDAIKKTLDSFMNV
-397 KEKGQNL
+397 KEKGQSLEKKAN
-404 KRKTDDI
+404 DI
-411 TNIVSLVSGISD
+411 TNIVSIVAGISD

-472 YFAQEIT
+472 YFAKEIT

-486 KQYSSLEVETSNL
+486 DQYSSLEVETSNL
-499 ESVRIV
+499 ESVRII
-505 SSEANDLIK
+505 SSEANELIK
-514 VVSEETN
+514 VVSNETN
-521 DAIIKLNN
+521 EAINKLNN
-529 EVYSVEQMSNTI
+529 EVSSVEEMNDTI
-541 GTLAE
+541 RSLSE

-559 QNIEEFTRSIKE
+559 QNIEEFTRSINE

-588 DENKNE
+588 DEHKY